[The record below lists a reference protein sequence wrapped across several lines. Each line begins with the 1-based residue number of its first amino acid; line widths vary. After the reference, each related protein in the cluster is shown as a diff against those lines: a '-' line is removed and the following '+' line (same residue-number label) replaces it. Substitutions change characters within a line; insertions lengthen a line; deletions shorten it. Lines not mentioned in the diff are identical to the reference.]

1 MIKTLLVL
9 LGKIV
14 LLSFVFLIAVI
25 LGTILSSLLYP
36 MVELATEIHY
46 VGEIFMPNAL

>member
-9 LGKIV
+9 FAKAIACSL
-14 LLSFVFLIAVI
+14 VFIIAVMI
-25 LGTILSSLLYP
+25 GTILSSILYP
-36 MVELATEIHY
+36 MADLATEVHY